1 MPGFAPSIYFTVLAK
16 FQTMTYIKKE
26 KKRTNRLKKKTKQT
40 VTERQILKT
49 MNITHYAM
57 YNPNK

>member
-16 FQTMTYIKKE
+16 FQTMTYIQKE
-26 KKRTNRLKKKTKQT
+26 KKKEQIDWRKTKQT

-49 MNITHYAM
+49 LNITHYAM
-57 YNPNK
+57 YTPNK

>member
-1 MPGFAPSIYFTVLAK
+1 MLGFAPLVSKVLAK

-26 KKRTNRLKKKTKQT
+26 KKRTNTLKKKKKQT

-49 MNITHYAM
+49 LNITHYAM
-57 YNPNK
+57 YTPNK